1 MQGRVM
7 VNRKEPILE
16 LVPQRGHSWTIRGAR
31 TRFGEVF
38 QRARTEGP
46 QRITPQ
52 GKEAV
57 VMMAEEQYDLLVRKS
72 HGPKSLVQFFRESPL
87 VGVDLDLERERE
99 GGVQRIEKTR
109 SPSA

>member
-1 MQGRVM
+1 MQGRVI

-31 TRFGEVF
+31 ARFGEVF

-46 QRITPQ
+46 QRITRQ

-57 VMMAEEQYDLLVRKS
+57 VMMAEEQYAPA
-72 HGPKSLVQFFRESPL
+72 GAQITPAQESGSVFPR
-87 VGVDLDLERERE
+87 VSFGR
-99 GGVQRIEKTR
+99 G
-109 SPSA
+109 